1 VKVKVLLFGV
11 LMSESG
17 KQIIEI
23 EGVKTIPD
31 LKEKLVNKFPGF
43 SGYQYQIFVNHEQA
57 EEGKVLKPNDEIAL
71 IPPFAGG

>member
-1 VKVKVLLFGV
+1 MKVKVLLFGV

-23 EGVKTIPD
+23 ESVKTILD
-31 LKEKLVNKFPGF
+31 LKEKLVKKFPIF
-43 SGYQYQIFVNHEQA
+43 SEYQYQIFVNHEQA
-57 EEGKVLKPNDEIAL
+57 QEGKVLKSNDEIAL

>member
-17 KQIIEI
+17 KQILEI
-23 EGVKTIPD
+23 EGVKTILD
-31 LKEKLVNKFPGF
+31 LKEKLEKKFPIF
-43 SGYQYQIFVNHEQA
+43 SEYQYQIFVNHEQA
-57 EEGKVLKPNDEIAL
+57 QEGKVLKSHDEIAL